1 MKEDQASSLTA
12 WERYVSAKKAAFGEE
27 DSGEPLTLDQ
37 LEEAIAQAAASAG
50 IPETGMPPRAEVHPV
65 KRSQLSKWFYLT
77 LVVLFALLTAGLFWW
92 GRQQQ
97 ISP

>member
-1 MKEDQASSLTA
+1 MKEDRESSLTA
-12 WERYVSAKKAAFGEE
+12 WERYVSAKKAAFGA
-27 DSGEPLTLDQ
+27 DNANEPLSLEQ

-65 KRSQLSKWFYLT
+65 KRSQLTKWFYLA
-77 LVVLFALLTAGLFWW
+77 LVVLFALLVAGLFWW
-92 GRQQQ
+92 GGEQQ